1 MKRKRLNPI
10 GKRGRANRLSRSE
23 IAVIAEAEGLEY
35 CELQLPP
42 NKYPG
47 KCLIYAS
54 EPLHRHKRDWYR
66 GYAEKLADRKQWLA
80 GCRRCHDIIEEDKEL
95 TEEVFM
101 QLRGEE

>member
-1 MKRKRLNPI
+1 MKKSRLNKI
-10 GKRGRANRLSRSE
+10 GKRGVANFESRKI
-23 IAVIAEAEGLEY
+23 IAQIAESEGLIY

-47 KCLIYAS
+47 KCGIYAT
-54 EPLHRHKRDWYR
+54 EPLHRHKRDWYA
-66 GYAEKLADRKQWLA
+66 GDKKKLADRKQWLA
-80 GCRRCHDIIEEDKEL
+80 GCRRCHDIIEKSKRF